1 MKKQILHAF
10 KTIAGLVPKKK
21 TLWLFGA
28 WEGQLYADNAKYM
41 FEYVNEHAGNQIQ
54 AVWFTKNKDVL
65 KKVREAGYDSC
76 YKWSLRGI
84 WLAFR
89 AGVAFE
95 TEGDGDV
102 SSFMKGT
109 MVVQLWHGMGY
120 KALKWVDDQGN
131 KLFSDE
137 QCQEHCRSKWMSP
150 SKMYNEILH
159 DLIGIP
165 KENFFLTGYPRNDM
179 MIAKPRNDYFERL
192 KAQYP
197 DHTFIIYMPTHR
209 NFGKAQN
216 PHASVEQLKK
226 VNELLAKQHVV
237 MVYKPHF
244 HEMRHISN
252 DETFSHIILARDQE
266 IYGDVYSYLHYF
278 DLLISDYS
286 SVITDFACSGKPVV
300 FFPYDLE
307 KYNQDECGLID
318 CFFEKKLGPFG
329 YTWEEVLNHVF
340 GLLRDDTWKAERTE
354 VLKEYHV
361 FTDGKNC
368 ERVYQT
374 VCRLLEQG
382 EKR

>member
-1 MKKQILHAF
+1 MKKQILNMIR
-10 KTIAGLVPKKK
+10 TVAGIIPKKK
-21 TLWLFGA
+21 NLWLFGA

-41 FEYVNEHAGNQIQ
+41 FEYVNMIAKGKIK
-54 AVWFTKNKDVL
+54 AVWLTKNKKVL

-76 YKWSLRGI
+76 YKWSMRGI

-102 SSFMKGT
+102 SSFMKHT

-120 KALKWVDDQGN
+120 KAMKWVDDKGN

-137 QCQEHCRSKWMSP
+137 QCDKHRCSKWMSP
-150 SKMYNEILH
+150 SKMYNGILH

-165 KENFFLTGYPRNDM
+165 EENFFLTGYPRNDM
-179 MIAKPRNDYFERL
+179 MVVKPQNKYFEDMKVR
-192 KAQYP
+192 YP
-197 DHTFIIYMPTHR
+197 GCKFIIYMPTHR
-209 NFGKAQN
+209 NFGKEQN
-216 PHASVEQLKK
+216 PYASIEQLKK
-226 VNELLAKQHVV
+226 INALLAEQSVV

-244 HEMRHISN
+244 HEMRHIS
-252 DETFSHIILARDQE
+252 ESEMFSNIVLARDAE

-286 SVITDFACSGKPVV
+286 SVITDFACSGYPAV

-307 KYNQDECGLID
+307 KYNQDECGLLS

-329 YTWEEVLNHVF
+329 YTWEEVLSHVF
-340 GLLRDDTWKAERTE
+340 RLLQDDTWKEERIR
-354 VLKEYHV
+354 VLKEYHS
-361 FTDGKNC
+361 FTDGKNR
-368 ERVYQT
+368 ERVYKT
-374 VCRLLEQG
+374 VCKLIEQG
-382 EKR
+382 E